1 MCLILLY
8 WYEKSLPKDLQKYYD
23 LNCSDW
29 IEKIRSVCDMIGL
42 QKSFH
47 DNFSV
52 VKPSGM
58 GQNTSNDILF
68 APRRRVPQ
76 TVSLKLHQLARSRVV
91 LDCLKDF
98 PRSGID
104 TVIPLTPKTLHPVN
118 SLRDL
123 SRQLVQFSAWP
134 APIARRARLD

>member
-58 GQNTSNDILF
+58 GQNTSNDMF
-68 APRRRVPQ
+68 RNKFRHEFKE
-76 TVSLKLHQLARSRVV
+76 SKLW
-91 LDCLKDF
+91 
-98 PRSGID
+98 
-104 TVIPLTPKTLHPVN
+104 
-118 SLRDL
+118 
-123 SRQLVQFSAWP
+123 RQAQ
-134 APIARRARLD
+134 